1 MAQVSDETAIQADVE
16 SSDELELAKMRHSA
30 AHVMAEAV
38 LSIFPD
44 AKLAIGPA
52 IENGFYYDFD
62 LPRSL
67 TPDDLEAIE
76 KRMAEIRT
84 GAFPFKRDEF
94 SREDALAYFADQPYK
109 VELINDLPDD
119 EVISRYTQ
127 DTFTDLCRGPH
138 VDNTS
143 KIGAFKLLNVAGA
156 YWRGDEKRPMLQRIY
171 GTAWRNQK
179 ELDGYLE
186 QLEEARKR
194 DHRKLGRELGLFY
207 FSEDV
212 GPGIPLFTPK

>member
-1 MAQVSDETAIQADVE
+1 IQTDVE
-16 SSDELELAKMRHSA
+16 SSEALELAKMRHSA

-76 KRMAEIRT
+76 KRMAEIRK
-84 GAFPFKRDEF
+84 GAFPFKRDEI

-119 EVISRYTQ
+119 EIISRYTQ

-143 KIGAFKLLNVAGA
+143 QIGAFKLLNVAGA

-179 ELDGYLE
+179 EL
-186 QLEEARKR
+186 
-194 DHRKLGRELGLFY
+194 
-207 FSEDV
+207 
-212 GPGIPLFTPK
+212 